1 VPVIACPHCGTRLE
15 APDDILG
22 QQVVCGRCGR
32 AFAAERLPPAPGPA
46 AIQEAPPSAER
57 KPAPPPVP
65 PPVAGTPGGP
75 PGFAQPVGVGYSQPL
90 KSSGYAVASLVLG
103 IASIPTCF
111 CLGLPSIVC
120 GILAVVFHKNA
131 MRDVEAGV
139 VSPSSAG
146 MAKGGRICG
155 MIGIVLGVGYWVV
168 YIGAIV
174 ASTVL

>member
-1 VPVIACPHCGTRLE
+1 VPVIACPHCGTRLD
-15 APDDILG
+15 APDDVLG

-32 AFAAERLPPAPGPA
+32 AFAAERLPPVPGPA
-46 AIQEAPPSAER
+46 ALGQAPPSAGQE
-57 KPAPPPVP
+57 PAPPPVP
-65 PPVAGTPGGP
+65 PPSAAGAAGGP
-75 PGFAQPVGVGYSQPL
+75 PGFAQPVGSYPQPL

-131 MRDVEAGV
+131 MQDIEAGV
-139 VSPSSAG
+139 VSASSAG

-155 MIGIVLGVGYWVV
+155 MIGIVLGIGYWVV
-168 YIGAIV
+168 HIGMIV
-174 ASTVL
+174 ARTAL